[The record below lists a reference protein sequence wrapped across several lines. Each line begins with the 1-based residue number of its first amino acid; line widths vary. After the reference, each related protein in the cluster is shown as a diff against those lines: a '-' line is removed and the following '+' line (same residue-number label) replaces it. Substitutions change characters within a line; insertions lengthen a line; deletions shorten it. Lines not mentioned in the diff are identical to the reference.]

1 MTLAQS
7 FAPPRPRREVERL
20 ARATTSCHVGGRLR
34 LVTFEIEAVPG
45 GPGRIPTGRLE
56 GEARFV
62 LAHARFTSL
71 SEIAEALADLV
82 LLPNAEDS
90 VRPLFARVVTRASEA
105 STRETSQTER
115 VFGEKAYV
123 VEEKGFGFVDVV
135 YENGLSGLY
144 RERIRPHTVLPT
156 HVHHH
161 LDEAELV
168 LGSGFLVQG
177 QRVEPGTAFEWPRMF
192 PHRWENT
199 TPMEQSFLCID
210 RPAFIP
216 TDEVEVDVP
225 TSALGFSGVSRFF

>member
-1 MTLAQS
+1 MTLAHS
-7 FAPPRPRREVERL
+7 FSPPRPRRDVERL

-34 LVTFEIEAVPG
+34 LVTFEIEGVLG
-45 GPGRIPTGRLE
+45 GPGRIQSARLE

-62 LAHARFTSL
+62 LAHARFASL
-71 SEIAEALADLV
+71 GEIADALADLV

-90 VRPLFARVVTRASEA
+90 VRPLLSRAVARASEA
-105 STRETSQTER
+105 STHETSQTER
-115 VFGEKAYV
+115 LFGEKSYV

-135 YENGLSGLY
+135 YENAHSGVY

-177 QRVEPGTAFEWPRMF
+177 QRVLPGAAFEWPRTF

-199 TPMEQSFLCID
+199 TPVEQSFLCID

-216 TDEVEVDVP
+216 TDEVEVDLP
-225 TSALGFSGVSRFF
+225 IGALGFSSVSRFF